1 MTKPYLMTGN
11 EMQAAGISIRTNNQ
25 QEMNPAT
32 ARIGALWQQFFAEG
46 ISARIPHQAASG
58 EILAVYTDYESD
70 HTGNY
75 TFAVTQPVTS
85 LADLSAELYA
95 VTIPAS
101 RYLVFRAAGPMP
113 MALINTWLEIWQYFA
128 EPGEHQRAYTCDFE
142 RHNPAEPD
150 VVDIFVA
157 VR

>member
-1 MTKPYLMTGN
+1 MTKPYLTTGN

-113 MALINTWLEIWQYFA
+113 KALINTWLEIWQYFT
-128 EPGEHQRAYTCDFE
+128 EPGEHQRAYTCDVE
-142 RHNPAEPD
+142 RHNSAEPD